1 MNRKA
6 MAFILAFLLIGAGG
20 GSLLHDFLEQRHME
34 RAVVRVMRQI
44 AHQPE
49 RELMRE
55 QKHEEIEEI
64 RQEGLAKAVDVL
76 GRVGCRF
83 WGEQYQSAP
92 TMRSAVMRVRYCVL
106 SNAEKI
112 SKISR
117 RIAPKRHLASS

>member
-1 MNRKA
+1 
-6 MAFILAFLLIGAGG
+6 MAFILALLLIGAGG
-20 GSLLHDFLEQRHME
+20 GSLQHGFLEQRHME
-34 RAVVRVMRQI
+34 RAVVGVMRQI

-92 TMRSAVMRVRYCVL
+92 TMRSAKCGHEGPILRSEQCRENL
-106 SNAEKI
+106 ENLPANSAE
-112 SKISR
+112 
-117 RIAPKRHLASS
+117 AASC

>member
-1 MNRKA
+1 MT
-6 MAFILAFLLIGAGG
+6 FILAFLLAGAGG

-64 RQEGLAKAVDVL
+64 RQEELAKAVDVL

-83 WGEQYQSAP
+83 WGS
-92 TMRSAVMRVRYCVL
+92 S
-106 SNAEKI
+106 
-112 SKISR
+112 ISR
-117 RIAPKRHLASS
+117 HPPCEVRS